1 MRLYPA
7 NPAERRKLYLELI
20 FGVGL
25 LLIVYLWVEYADP
38 NTVGMSLSQLFAWF
52 IR

>member
-1 MRLYPA
+1 LA
-7 NPAERRKLYLELI
+7 AL
-20 FGVGL
+20 GVSL

-38 NTVGMSLSQLFAWF
+38 NTAGMSLSQLFAWF